1 MSKEHTP
8 PAETPLRQPGRRAF
22 LKKTLAAVIGTF
34 VGSFSVASG
43 LAVFLDPLRRR
54 SSTSGAVRV
63 TTLDALPIDGVPR
76 VFRVITDRVDAWTK
90 SPQVPVGAVYLR
102 RTGEK
107 RVEAL
112 NAVCPHAGGFIDY
125 LSGSNCFMCPL
136 HNSTFA
142 IDGKIRDRRSP
153 APRGMDAL
161 EVEIRNTNEVWVKFQ
176 NFQAGCA
183 GKVPIT

>member
-1 MSKEHTP
+1 MEPSHS
-8 PAETPLRQPGRRAF
+8 ETPLPQPDRRAF
-22 LKKTLAAVIGTF
+22 LKKTLATVIGILIGLF
-34 VGSFSVASG
+34 PVALG
-43 LAVFLDPLRRR
+43 LTVFLDPLRRK

-76 VFRVITDRVDAWTK
+76 IFRIITDRVDAWNK

-107 RVEAL
+107 RIEAL
-112 NAVCPHAGGFIDY
+112 NVVCPHAGGFIDY
-125 LSGSNCFMCPL
+125 VSGSNCFTCPL

-142 IDGKIRDRRSP
+142 IDGKIRDHRSP

-161 EVEIRNTNEVWVKFQ
+161 EVEIRNTKEVWVKFQ
-176 NFQAGCA
+176 NFQAGRA
-183 GKVPIT
+183 EKVPII